1 MEVQDISQRRALKTF
16 PLGRLDQLIGAA
28 GMSIF
33 PDLLFRELRAISG
46 CAHLSAL
53 LFSNGRPIQIILAT
67 NEGPLALAKR
77 TAQKY
82 VVEYWKHDPANR
94 LAANARTA
102 ELSARFAPGEINE
115 KSYRRDCY
123 SNLDLV
129 DRFSILRK
137 CNHTMTRLNLYRS
150 RSSGRFSD
158 AQIGTIIDASN
169 ILFALVT
176 KHHDLG
182 QHQEPAT
189 EAARRRLLL
198 AEPALTP
205 RELDVCV
212 GIICGQTSEAIAL
225 SLGLSIN
232 TVLTYRKRA
241 YSRLGISTQNEL
253 VRLLI
258 IR

>member
-1 MEVQDISQRRALKTF
+1 MEVQDITQRHATKAS
-16 PLGRLDQLIGAA
+16 PLIRLDQLIGAA
-28 GMSIF
+28 GMPIF
-33 PDLLFRELRAISG
+33 PDLLFRELRGLTG

-53 LFSNGRPIQIILAT
+53 LFTSGWPIQIILAT

-82 VVEYWKHDPANR
+82 VVEYWKHDPANS
-94 LAANARTA
+94 LAGNAQTV
-102 ELSARFAPGEINE
+102 ELSARFAPNEINE
-115 KSYRRDCY
+115 KNYRRECY
-123 SNLDLV
+123 NNLDLV
-129 DRFSILRK
+129 DRFSILQKR
-137 CNHTMTRLNLYRS
+137 NRTTTRLNLYRS
-150 RSSGRFSD
+150 KSSGRFSD
-158 AQIGTIIDASN
+158 NQIATIVDASSV
-169 ILFALVT
+169 LFALIT

-198 AEPALTP
+198 AEPKLST

-212 GIICGQTSEAIAL
+212 GIVCGQTSEAIAL
-225 SLGLSIN
+225 SLGLSVN

-253 VRLLI
+253 MRLLMMC
-258 IR
+258 

>member
-1 MEVQDISQRRALKTF
+1 MRTV
-16 PLGRLDQLIGAA
+16 PLGRLDQLIGAT
-28 GMSIF
+28 GLPIF
-33 PDLLFRELRAISG
+33 PDLLFRTLRDVTN
-46 CAHLSAL
+46 CAHVSAL
-53 LFSNGRPIQIILAT
+53 LLSSGRPIQIILAA

-82 VVEYWKHDPANR
+82 VADYWRYDPANR
-94 LAANARTA
+94 LADNIRRA
-102 ELSARFAPGEINE
+102 ELSARFAPNEINE
-115 KSYRRDCY
+115 KSYRRECY

-137 CNHTMTRLNLYRS
+137 HNQAMLRLNLYRS
-150 RSSGRFSD
+150 KASGRFSD
-158 AQIGTIIDASN
+158 AQIGAVVDVSSE
-169 ILFALVT
+169 LFALVT
-176 KHHDLG
+176 KHHDLS
-182 QHQEPAT
+182 QPKEAAP

-198 AEPALTP
+198 AEPTLTP

-212 GIICGQTSEAIAL
+212 SIICGRTSEAIAL

-253 VRLLI
+253 MRLLI
-258 IR
+258 VS

>member
-1 MEVQDISQRRALKTF
+1 MEVQDITQRHATKAS
-16 PLGRLDQLIGAA
+16 PLIRLDQLIGAA
-28 GMSIF
+28 GMPIF
-33 PDLLFRELRAISG
+33 PDLLFRELRGLTG

-53 LFSNGRPIQIILAT
+53 LFTSGWPIQIILAT

-82 VVEYWKHDPANR
+82 VVEYWKHDPANS
-94 LAANARTA
+94 LAGNAQTA
-102 ELSARFAPGEINE
+102 ELSARFAPNEINE
-115 KSYRRDCY
+115 KNYRRECY
-123 SNLDLV
+123 NNLDLV
-129 DRFSILRK
+129 DRFSILQKR
-137 CNHTMTRLNLYRS
+137 NRTTTRLNLYRS
-150 RSSGRFSD
+150 KSSGRFSD
-158 AQIGTIIDASN
+158 TQIATIVDASSV
-169 ILFALVT
+169 LFALIT

-198 AEPALTP
+198 AEPKLST

-212 GIICGQTSEAIAL
+212 GIVCGQTSEAIAL
-225 SLGLSIN
+225 SLGLSVN

-253 VRLLI
+253 MRLLMMC
-258 IR
+258 